1 MLHFDKLLLKYS
13 GSLAPCRLLHATQAS
28 FQNKTGGVGDG
39 GGLKEKVI
47 IELSLKSCAA
57 VYFNE

>member
-13 GSLAPCRLLHATQAS
+13 GSLLHTAQAS